1 MTHEIKIITVSED
14 GFKKLDSY
22 RKRLPKRMANCVD
35 SIETGL
41 GGIHLNMKNPYGGTV
56 CVPSDPLK
64 IDVGDNILRITYN
77 GRYVVI
83 PLTDKIPQM
92 IFAPDQEA

>member
-1 MTHEIKIITVSED
+1 MTHEIKIITVSEN

-22 RKRLPKRMANCVD
+22 RKRLPKRIANCVD
-35 SIETGL
+35 SIETGI
-41 GGIHLNMKNPYGGTV
+41 GGIHINMKNPYGGTV

-64 IDVGDNILRITYN
+64 MGVVDNKLHITYD

-83 PLTDKIPQM
+83 PFTDKVPPM
-92 IFAPDQEA
+92 VFAPDQEN

>member
-22 RKRLPKRMANCVD
+22 RKKLPKRIANCVD
-35 SIETGL
+35 SIETGI

-56 CVPSDPLK
+56 CVPSDPST
-64 IDVGDNILRITYN
+64 IGVGDNMLRINYD

-83 PLTDKIPQM
+83 PFTDKIPKM
-92 IFAPDQEA
+92 VFISDQEN